1 MIALLVAAAALA
13 ASRPDIDAE
22 LRRGEAI
29 AVARCGRC
37 HAVGLDGVSLRQ
49 AAPPFRELGRVY
61 PVADLIEALAQGAT
75 PTHADMPPFTL
86 PLAEARAL
94 SAYVRSIQTR

>member
-1 MIALLVAAAALA
+1 MIALLAAAALA
-13 ASRPDIDAE
+13 ASSSETGAD

-29 AVARCGRC
+29 AVERCGRC
-37 HAVGLDGVSLRQ
+37 HAVGLDGASLRQ
-49 AAPPFRELGRVY
+49 AAPPFRELGRAY
-61 PVADLIEALAQGAT
+61 PVSDLIEALAQGAK

-86 PLAEARAL
+86 PLADARAL